1 MKQYVKRLFY
11 LISTI
16 LIVTCANQGFPPGGP
31 EDREPPFIVTERLI
45 PPAGATR
52 VLLDIRPQVEF
63 NETVD
68 RQTVEDGFFI
78 SPYPAGGYQLRWSG
92 RQLKIVFPGTL
103 DSNRTYVLTF
113 GTDIRDLRRNRMVE
127 SFTFAFSTGDSLD
140 KGQIAGRIG
149 GSTSTEGVQIW
160 AYPLALYPNPAPQQD
175 EASYI
180 TQCNE
185 DGTYLLNYLK
195 LESYRLF
202 AIIDKEVDRVYNPEM
217 DQIGICTKDA
227 FLSPQKMTETECNFQ
242 LTMQDTTR
250 PGLFRI
256 YNTDNRHVSIRFDE
270 SISKIAPDS
279 IQRILIQQMK
289 DGVPFD
295 TLSILLL
302 YQNIQNP
309 SRIELITAPQ
319 VANANYLVAA
329 WNFFDLWQNPLEPK
343 YRTIEF
349 VGSAL
354 PDTFPPQLV
363 TLEPPDSS
371 KLVPLDQKFEFL
383 FSEALVESTFYQHLK
398 IVDSSGIALKGEIQ
412 TIAPNHFQFT
422 SHEILASEMAY
433 RILFQADSIKDL
445 FQNSMSDSAIT
456 YRFMTLNADTLGEI
470 LGTIMDE
477 LPTDSGTIVMKA
489 VPTEE
494 KGKTYEIG
502 IEKPGTYRFKGIF
515 PGTYLISGFRDRD
528 RNGSYSYGK
537 LNPWTPAERFFQFA
551 DTIAVRARWPN
562 EGNDF
567 TIQK

>member
-1 MKQYVKRLFY
+1 MKHYVKRLFY

-31 EDREPPFIVTERLI
+31 EDREPPFIVTDRLI
-45 PPAGATR
+45 PLAGAIR
-52 VLLDIRPQVEF
+52 VPLDIRPQVEF

-68 RQTVEDGFFI
+68 HQTVEDGFFI
-78 SPYPAGGYQLRWSG
+78 SPYPTGGYQLRWRG

-160 AYPLALYPNPAPQQD
+160 AYPLALYPDPAPQQD

-202 AIIDKEVDRVYNPEM
+202 AIIDKEVDRVYNPEI

-227 FLSPQKMTETECNFQ
+227 FLSPQKITETECNFQ
-242 LTMQDTTR
+242 LTTQDTTR

-256 YNTDNRHVSIRFDE
+256 YNTDNRHVSVRFDE
-270 SISKIAPDS
+270 SISIISPDS
-279 IQRILIQQMK
+279 IHYILIQQIN
-289 DGVPFD
+289 DNVPVD
-295 TLSILLL
+295 TLSVSLM
-302 YQNIQNP
+302 YQNLQNP
-309 SRIELITAPQ
+309 SRIELITEPQ
-319 VANANYLVAA
+319 VANANYLLSARGLV
-329 WNFFDLWQNPLEPK
+329 DLWQNPLEPK

-383 FSEALVESTFYQHLK
+383 FSEALVESTFSQHLK
-398 IVDSSGIALKGEIQ
+398 IVDSSGIALTGEIK
-412 TIAPNHFQFT
+412 TIAPNHFQF
-422 SHEILASEMAY
+422 SPHEILASEMNY
-433 RILFQADSIKDL
+433 RILLQADSIKDM
-445 FQNSMSDSAIT
+445 FQNSMSDSAIF
-456 YRFMTLNADTLGEI
+456 YRITTLNADTLGEI
-470 LGTIMDE
+470 LGTIQDE
-477 LPTDSGTIVMKA
+477 LPVDSGKIFMKA
-489 VPTEE
+489 APTEE
-494 KGKTYEIG
+494 KGKTYEI
-502 IEKPGTYRFKGIF
+502 IVEKPGRYRFEGVF
-515 PGTYLISGFRDRD
+515 PGMYLISGFRDRD
-528 RNGSYSYGK
+528 GNGTYSLGR
-537 LNPWTPAERFFQFA
+537 LNPWLPAERFFQFA

-562 EGNDF
+562 EGNDIM
-567 TIQK
+567 IQQ